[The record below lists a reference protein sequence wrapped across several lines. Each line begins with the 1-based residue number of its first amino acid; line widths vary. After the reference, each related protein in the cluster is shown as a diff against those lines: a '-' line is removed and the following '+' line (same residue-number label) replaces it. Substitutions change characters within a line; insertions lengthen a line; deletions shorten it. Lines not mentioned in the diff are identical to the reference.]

1 MKKILLIEDNKNISD
16 NIKSYLEL
24 EDIIVD
30 RSLNWEEWFDMALS
44 KNYDM
49 ILLDI
54 MLPWM
59 DGFRIAEKLWRKTD
73 IPIIIISAKEMI
85 DDKLKWFNLWVI
97 DYIVKPFDLR
107 ELYARMKTVLN
118 SSNWNQFY
126 EIWDMQFDF
135 EKRIFKKSSK
145 NIKLTQKE
153 YLIMDLL
160 FKNISKP
167 TTRTDIIEY
176 VWWSDSLFDSDAKLD
191 VYISWLRTKFWKS
204 LIETIKWV
212 WYKINN

>member
-24 EDIIVD
+24 EDIAVD
-30 RSLNWEEWFDMALS
+30 RSFNWEEWFDMALS
-44 KNYDM
+44 KSYDM

-59 DGFRIAEKLWRKTD
+59 DGFRIAEKLWRKTN

-107 ELYARMKTVLN
+107 ELYARMKTVLH
-118 SSNWNQFY
+118 SNNWSQFY

-145 NIKLTQKE
+145 DIKLTQKE

-191 VYISWLRTKFWKS
+191 VYISWLRTKFWRS